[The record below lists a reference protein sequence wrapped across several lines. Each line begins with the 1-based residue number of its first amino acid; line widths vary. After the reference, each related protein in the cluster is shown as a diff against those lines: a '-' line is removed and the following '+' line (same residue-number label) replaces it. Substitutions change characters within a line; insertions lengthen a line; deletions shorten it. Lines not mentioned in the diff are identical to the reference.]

1 MDQDSLKM
9 FSFFLK
15 LVLLLELISSIN
27 QLQLGANAIPQPE
40 FYERISKIEANNRLQ
55 ANEISLLKTKSI
67 EDRSE
72 IHHLRE
78 RVAKLEASTF
88 TNDITNCQEI
98 SKRQK
103 RPDRLIPAHIFKYI
117 RYICNFFKY

>member
-1 MDQDSLKM
+1 MDQDSLKL
-9 FSFFLK
+9 FSFFLR
-15 LVLLLELISSIN
+15 LVLLLELTNSIN
-27 QLQLGANAIPQPE
+27 QLQLGANATQTDL
-40 FYERISKIEANNRLQ
+40 YEKMLEIEANNRLQ

-88 TNDITNCQEI
+88 TNATNYQEI

>member
-1 MDQDSLKM
+1 M

-15 LVLLLELISSIN
+15 FVLLLELISSIN

-55 ANEISLLKTKSI
+55 VNEISLLKTKSI

-72 IHHLRE
+72 IHHLRD

-88 TNDITNCQEI
+88 TNATNYQEI

-103 RPDRLIPAHIFKYI
+103 RPDRLIPVHIFK
-117 RYICNFFKY
+117 